1 MTMSTA
7 TASKTTNRYALP
19 TGEIV
24 VLHDHCRALGERFQ
38 LKGGAFVTAVRVD
51 GEGDAAE
58 IAAWKE
64 DIKEI
69 MLEARVKG
77 FDPKQ
82 MKRIIRTRAMDAEK
96 RKAEEEIYDSYL
108 VALGLA

>member
-1 MTMSTA
+1 MPRKSE
-7 TASKTTNRYALP
+7 P
-19 TGEIV
+19 TIGDNSVNAKE
-24 VLHDHCRALGERFQ
+24 LR
-38 LKGGAFVTAVRVD
+38 AFVERV
-51 GEGDAAE
+51 EQVNSE

-69 MLEARVKG
+69 LLEARVKG

-108 VALGLA
+108 AALGIL